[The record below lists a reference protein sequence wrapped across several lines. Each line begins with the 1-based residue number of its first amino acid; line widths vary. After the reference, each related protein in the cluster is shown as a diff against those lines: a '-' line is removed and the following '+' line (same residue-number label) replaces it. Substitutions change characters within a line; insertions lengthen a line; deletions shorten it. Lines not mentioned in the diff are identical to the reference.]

1 MENSTLHT
9 YHIGGMS
16 CGGCAAAVKQRL
28 SNVDG
33 VTDVKVDLGAKQA
46 EISSTHLISISEL
59 QGALGINSYS
69 ISELKTPVIL

>member
-1 MENSTLHT
+1 M
-9 YHIGGMS
+9 
-16 CGGCAAAVKQRL
+16 
-28 SNVDG
+28 DG

-69 ISELKTPVIL
+69 ISELKIPVIL

>member
-1 MENSTLHT
+1 
-9 YHIGGMS
+9 
-16 CGGCAAAVKQRL
+16 
-28 SNVDG
+28 VDG